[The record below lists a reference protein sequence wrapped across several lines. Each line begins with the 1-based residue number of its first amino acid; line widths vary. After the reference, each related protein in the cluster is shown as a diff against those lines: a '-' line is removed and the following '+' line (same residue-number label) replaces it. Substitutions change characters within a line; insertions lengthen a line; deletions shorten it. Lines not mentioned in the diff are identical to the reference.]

1 MFRNYIKT
9 AFRFIKENKL
19 FASINALG
27 LSISL
32 SASFIILLFVINEL
46 SYDHCHKNSRRIFRV
61 LNYYTDTKNTISTT
75 PFILAS
81 ALKEEFPQIEKAI
94 RLMPL
99 SLSFKLNNG
108 IISTTAIGTDSEVFD
123 MFTLPLVGRT
133 PNKNLLEDKNSI
145 VLSKDLAEKV
155 FPGQDPIGKEILGL
169 VNNEEHVF
177 NVSGVIENIPDNS
190 TFKAQCF
197 INSKLTVEYI
207 NQKFAITNADRC
219 WDKDLWI
226 TWVLLSKNINAKALQ
241 KQFTAFELKKIG
253 EKPGS
258 QYSLQNL
265 SNVYLGS
272 DKILNTG
279 IKGNIDKI
287 RIFSAIALLIILVAT
302 INYILLSTVVSSR
315 RTKEIAMRKT
325 YGASINKIK
334 YQLLSE
340 SILLAMLVLPFSLL
354 LTWLALP
361 YAGKLFQTQ
370 LHIISS
376 NIIIYILV
384 YFVLTI
390 FIGVA
395 SGIYTSTYLSRL
407 KVLDI
412 IKNSTFSGKQKL
424 FFRSSLIVVELVIF
438 CSFVSST
445 LVIRSQYQYEINKD
459 LGYHNNCIL
468 LIDLGRDFKGYSAYI
483 NTIKSNPNIIMA
495 SGTKEGLPM
504 MNNMSLMIPNFLD
517 NKNMVEVEA
526 MGVDNDFLNTMGISV
541 IKGRSFSQEFGSDL
555 TQSAILNETA
565 VKRLGLTDPIGKIVA
580 NLTIIG
586 VVKDFNLHSLYS
598 DIPPLIIIM
607 SNRNIRQVVVH
618 YKPGTLTSILPT
630 MVIEWKKAAPDKAFH
645 YTTIEEV
652 IKNLYST
659 ERNLTTIISIFSL
672 FTLLISTFGLFGLTL
687 FIARSRTKE
696 IGIKKI
702 FGSSQRS
709 IVYSFLTGNFVL
721 VSIAWI
727 LSIPITLHFIMN
739 WLNKFAYKV
748 NINWLVFVVAY
759 IVAAIVVLLT
769 VFFHSYKASRS
780 NPIKALRYE

>member
-61 LNYYTDTKNTISTT
+61 LNYYVDTKNTISTT

-94 RLMPL
+94 RVMPL

-123 MFTLPLVGRT
+123 MFTLPLIGST

-155 FPGQDPIGKEILGL
+155 FPGQDPVGKEILVL
-169 VNNEEHVF
+169 VNNGEHVF
-177 NVSGVIENIPDNS
+177 NVSGVFENIPDNS

-219 WDKDLWI
+219 WDKDLWT
-226 TWVLLSKNINAKALQ
+226 TWVLLSKNVNAKSIQ

-253 EKPGS
+253 DKPGS
-258 QYSLQNL
+258 QYSLQDL
-265 SNVYLGS
+265 SDVYLGS

-279 IKGNIDKI
+279 IKGNINKI

-325 YGASINKIK
+325 YGASISKIK
-334 YQLLSE
+334 YQLLGE
-340 SILLAMLVLPFSLL
+340 SLLLAILVLPLSLL

-370 LHIISS
+370 LHIINS
-376 NIIIYILV
+376 NITIYILV
-384 YFVLTI
+384 YLVLTI
-390 FIGVA
+390 FIGLG

-412 IKNSTFSGKQKL
+412 IKNSTFSGKRKL
-424 FFRSSLIVVELVIF
+424 FLRSSLIVVELVIF

-445 LVIRSQYQYEINKD
+445 LVIRSQYKYEINKD
-459 LGYHNNCIL
+459 LGYYNNCIL

-483 NTIKSNPNIIMA
+483 NIIKSNPNVIMVT
-495 SGTKEGLPM
+495 GTKEGLPM
-504 MNNMSLMIPNFLD
+504 MNNMSLMLPNFLD

-526 MGVDNDFLNTMGISV
+526 MGVDNNFLNTMGISV

-607 SNRNIRQVVVH
+607 SDRNIRQVAVH
-618 YKPGTLTSILPT
+618 YKPGTLSGILPT
-630 MVIEWKKAAPDKAFH
+630 METEWKKAAPDKAFK

-652 IKNLYST
+652 IKNLYSS
-659 ERNLTTIISIFSL
+659 EKNLTTIVSIFSL

-702 FGSSQRS
+702 FGSSQCS
-709 IVYSFLTGNFVL
+709 IVYSFLTGNLVL
-721 VSIAWI
+721 VSIAWM
-727 LSIPITLHFIMN
+727 LSIPVTLFFIMN

-748 NINWLVFVVAY
+748 NINWSVFVVAY
-759 IVAAIVVLLT
+759 LVAAIVVLLT

-780 NPIKALRYE
+780 NPINALRYE